1 MATYD
6 EVESTMLG
14 EMQRI
19 AENPR
24 IPDAAKA
31 RLLLQLAEA
40 LAWVRAPAQPHG
52 SSGADSA

>member
-6 EVESTMLG
+6 EVEDTMLG

-40 LAWVRAPAQPHG
+40 LAWLRAPGQPHG
-52 SSGADSA
+52 SSASDSA

>member
-6 EVESTMLG
+6 EVESTVLG

-31 RLLLQLAEA
+31 RLLLQFAEA
-40 LAWVRAPAQPHG
+40 LAWLREPAQPHG
-52 SSGADSA
+52 SSGIDAA

>member
-6 EVESTMLG
+6 EVEETMLG

-31 RLLLQLAEA
+31 RLLLQFAEA
-40 LAWVRAPAQPHG
+40 LAWLRAPGQSHG
-52 SSGADSA
+52 SSGSDSA

>member
-6 EVESTMLG
+6 EIENTLLG

-31 RLLLQLAEA
+31 RMLLQLAEA
-40 LAWVRAPAQPHG
+40 LAWLRAPAQPHG
-52 SSGADSA
+52 SPSGDAG